1 MRKKEILASA
11 PGKLHLI
18 GEHAVVYGE
27 PAILVSVGLRTY
39 VKVRESEKVSYF
51 DATWPEVKYEW
62 SINEIK
68 EITEKTLSLWKICKE
83 KNDFSELFD
92 FIKKDEFKN
101 YKASAIGII
110 MKELNTFENCSIE
123 IECEIPTGAGIGSSA
138 SRAVAITLA
147 LSKFLGND
155 LDLEEVNRIS
165 YEIEKIV
172 HGTPSGGDNSA
183 CCFGGLILFRKLAN
197 SIEIKSLKEEIP
209 YKLENFV
216 IVYTKPPEKT
226 TGELVQHVRN
236 LPEEYREKRIRRIG
250 ELTYEMLEVLKRR
263 DFERM
268 KEIINEDQ
276 KLLKELGVSCKEIDE
291 LCEKVREIGGA
302 AKLCGAGGGGIVL
315 CYHEDNK
322 RLVKAIK
329 DFGYKP
335 IEVELCVD
343 GARFEN
349 NFKK

>member
-1 MRKKEILASA
+1 MKQKVILASA

-18 GEHAVVYGE
+18 GEHAVVYGQ
-27 PAILVSVGLRTY
+27 PAILASVGLRTY
-39 VKVRESEKVSYF
+39 VKVKENEKVSYF

-92 FIKKDEFKN
+92 FIKKDGFKN

-147 LSKFLGND
+147 LSKFLGKD
-155 LDLEEVNRIS
+155 LELEEVNRIS

-183 CCFGGLILFRKLAN
+183 CCYGGLILFRKLA
-197 SIEIKSLKEEIP
+197 SGVEIKSLKEEIP

-236 LPEEYREKRIRRIG
+236 LPEEYRRSRVERIG
-250 ELTYEMLEVLKRR
+250 ELTYEMLEVLRR
-263 DFERM
+263 MDF
-268 KEIINEDQ
+268 
-276 KLLKELGVSCKEIDE
+276 
-291 LCEKVREIGGA
+291 
-302 AKLCGAGGGGIVL
+302 
-315 CYHEDNK
+315 
-322 RLVKAIK
+322 
-329 DFGYKP
+329 
-335 IEVELCVD
+335 
-343 GARFEN
+343 
-349 NFKK
+349 